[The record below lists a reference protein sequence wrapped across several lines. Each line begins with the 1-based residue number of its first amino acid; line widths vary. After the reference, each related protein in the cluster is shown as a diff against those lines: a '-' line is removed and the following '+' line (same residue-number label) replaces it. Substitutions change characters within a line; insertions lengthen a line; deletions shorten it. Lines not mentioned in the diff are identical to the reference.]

1 MAPPGEPQSHCRG
14 PPTVSPGSP
23 LSPPSCLGIPHPQRP
38 PHPPPSCPCPISP
51 EWGAGRGAPPFP
63 KPLHTVGCRG
73 LPGHNHPPSL
83 QVGAPTCILAPLRGL
98 QHPQRAAPSPLI
110 PGLREPESSPTAAF
124 HGQAEPGS
132 SRPKHRQCVGRL
144 QGSLKTPEHPHHGR
158 VQTPRGAPDS
168 HRKVPRGRAGRLC
181 GRCHHLPPG
190 RRQSAAAGEPGSL
203 TLLTPS
209 ARRGLW
215 SRKSSGPPPP
225 LLPAQVQ
232 GEAKLVGKGPAAQYK
247 GVFGTIATTVRTEGP
262 RSLYSG
268 LAAGLQRQMSFA
280 SIRSGLYD
288 SAKQFYAK
296 GSERAGLGS
305 WQGPWRWPSPS
316 PRRW

>member
-1 MAPPGEPQSHCRG
+1 MVGFKPPEV
-14 PPTVSPGSP
+14 PPTATVKF
-23 LSPPSCLGIPHPQRP
+23 L
-38 PHPPPSCPCPISP
+38 
-51 EWGAGRGAPPFP
+51 GAGPAACVADVITFP
-63 KPLHTVGCRG
+63 LD
-73 LPGHNHPPSL
+73 
-83 QVGAPTCILAPLRGL
+83 
-98 QHPQRAAPSPLI
+98 AA
-110 PGLREPESSPTAAF
+110 
-124 HGQAEPGS
+124 
-132 SRPKHRQCVGRL
+132 KVRL
-144 QGSLKTPEHPHHGR
+144 
-158 VQTPRGAPDS
+158 
-168 HRKVPRGRAGRLC
+168 
-181 GRCHHLPPG
+181 
-190 RRQSAAAGEPGSL
+190 
-203 TLLTPS
+203 
-209 ARRGLW
+209 
-215 SRKSSGPPPP
+215 
-225 LLPAQVQ
+225 QVQ